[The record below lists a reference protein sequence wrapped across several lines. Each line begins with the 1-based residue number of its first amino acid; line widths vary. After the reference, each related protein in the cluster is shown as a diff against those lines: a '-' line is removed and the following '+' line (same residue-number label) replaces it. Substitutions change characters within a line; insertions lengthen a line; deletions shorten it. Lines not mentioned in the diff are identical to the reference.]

1 MQTFSLAQHQV
12 KARFLYEDTLH
23 LKTNSRVVNQGV
35 HFVHMKKQ
43 VQGPIPNACLSE
55 SSRGARWSLNGM
67 TALVTGGTRGIG
79 FSPFSS
85 SLFLSLFILLLLYSH
100 SFFHFKLCYV
110 LGTP

>member
-79 FSPFSS
+79 L
-85 SLFLSLFILLLLYSH
+85 LFIILLLSIHFMSLLIFS
-100 SFFHFKLCYV
+100 SFF
-110 LGTP
+110 